1 MKNAGH
7 WEGLVHLLA
16 AIGFFLLSALLL
28 LAPET
33 ITIGGAIGILAFM
46 LGLKTIGNLIIDSHN
61 KIHYHGKSA
70 KVAKATKTSKK
81 KK

>member
-7 WEGLVHLLA
+7 GEGLVHLLA

-61 KIHYHGKSA
+61 KINYHG
-70 KVAKATKTSKK
+70 KVAKATKSTKK

>member
-1 MKNAGH
+1 MKNSGH
-7 WEGLVHLLA
+7 GEGLVQLLA

-61 KIHYHGKSA
+61 KIHYHGKSSA
-70 KVAKATKTSKK
+70 KETKAKK